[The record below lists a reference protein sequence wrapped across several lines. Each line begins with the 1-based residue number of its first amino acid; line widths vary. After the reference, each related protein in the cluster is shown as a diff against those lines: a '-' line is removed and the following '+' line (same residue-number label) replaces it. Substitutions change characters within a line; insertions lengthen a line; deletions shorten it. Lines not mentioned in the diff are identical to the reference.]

1 MTAFNVVRFRV
12 KPGMEDEFVE
22 SHRKLRPEFEGFL
35 GGSLIQTGDQT
46 FCLIG
51 EWQSFPSIVA
61 ARPQMIALLDAYR
74 DMLEDLGG
82 DLGINDP
89 VSGEAVA
96 RLAVPRARKKTAKTG
111 ARKTTTKAAGTTVKK
126 TGKKAASKTAK
137 KAGKQTGK
145 TAKKATP
152 AERKP
157 GTARKAARR
166 R

>member
-35 GGSLIQTGDQT
+35 GGSLIRTGEQT

-51 EWQSFPSIVA
+51 EWRSFPSIVA
-61 ARPQMIALLDAYR
+61 ARPQMIAILDAYR

-82 DLGINDP
+82 ELGITDP

-96 RLAVPRARKKTAKTG
+96 RLAAPKAGKRVAKKTA
-111 ARKTTTKAAGTTVKK
+111 RKTPKKAAGIAK
-126 TGKKAASKTAK
+126 KTAK
-137 KAGKQTGK
+137 KASTTKQK
-145 TAKKATP
+145 AAPAK
-152 AERKP
+152 RKP
-157 GTARKAARR
+157 GTARKAVRR